1 VVEFVFLEENQVL
14 FAEVVRNLAAGLK
27 HPFGPGTHY
36 ALHSRQHAGHM
47 QVVEKDVFSPKFSDY
62 TTYTPHV
69 DFEVITDAQY
79 DFRSSITS

>member
-1 VVEFVFLEENQVL
+1 
-14 FAEVVRNLAAGLK
+14 
-27 HPFGPGTHY
+27 
-36 ALHSRQHAGHM
+36 M